1 MHKQV
6 FESAWLSFLFHW
18 EDDVALEQ
26 AAQRSCGCRIPGGVQ
41 GQVGWGPGL
50 LGLGLDLE
58 IGNSKCDGGDGTY

>member
-1 MHKQV
+1 M
-6 FESAWLSFLFHW
+6 
-18 EDDVALEQ
+18 ALEQ
-26 AAQRSCGCRIPGGVQ
+26 AAQRSCGCRIPGGVR